1 MRWGYGGWG
10 GVLQIRIVYGRDNRP
25 TGEAYAVFEGPT
37 ADMRGA
43 LSKHRHMLGTRYVEL
58 FPSTKEEMQQV
69 MYQGNMLM

>member
-1 MRWGYGGWG
+1 
-10 GVLQIRIVYGRDNRP
+10 
-25 TGEAYAVFEGPT
+25 VFEGPN